1 MRFLIGVL
9 VLVMAAEAS
18 AAWGVFRQRT
28 VVRYRGPVT
37 QCPNGKC
44 GETPTLAPKK
54 PDNSQERDGVLPLKG
69 DGSLPLAGDGTLPLR
84 GDGTWPVSEAQK
96 WADYKVK
103 VIVRRGGLFHPR
115 GWGGRFEGVG
125 SCSGGQ
131 IPTCT
136 PCGNKWCEGCHRCGK
151 PRGDAKAYSV
161 RTRQWYRV
169 RIW

>member
-1 MRFLIGVL
+1 MCKVL
-9 VLVMAAEAS
+9 LMLAVLTAPAFG
-18 AAWGVFRQRT
+18 AWGVFRGRT
-28 VVRYRGPVT
+28 VVRYRGTVSA
-37 QCPNGKC
+37 CPNGQC
-44 GETPTLAPKK
+44 QPVK
-54 PDNSQERDGVLPLKG
+54 PEIQEKRGDGTWPLSG
-69 DGSLPLAGDGTLPLR
+69 DGSLPLKELT
-84 GDGTWPVSEAQK
+84 EAQK
-96 WADYKVK
+96 WANYKVK
-103 VIVRRGGLFHPR
+103 IIVRRGGLFHPR

-136 PCGNKWCEGCHRCGK
+136 PCGDKWCEGCRTCGK